1 VRNKSL
7 NQHLDRV
14 LSNFNQLE
22 SNTDFLDYVSLIYK
36 MRANIEQLEVLLDEH
51 GIEYALSREQAMN
64 RLAKGENI
72 LDIYPIK

>member
-1 VRNKSL
+1 M
-7 NQHLDRV
+7 
-14 LSNFNQLE
+14 
-22 SNTDFLDYVSLIYK
+22 LDYVSLIYK

-72 LDIYPIK
+72 VDIYPIK